1 MKPWLAAWLDGGV
14 GGVTICEASALTI
27 AFVVSG

>member
-1 MKPWLAAWLDGGV
+1 MKPLLAAWLDGGV
-14 GGVTICEASALTI
+14 GGVTTCDASALTM